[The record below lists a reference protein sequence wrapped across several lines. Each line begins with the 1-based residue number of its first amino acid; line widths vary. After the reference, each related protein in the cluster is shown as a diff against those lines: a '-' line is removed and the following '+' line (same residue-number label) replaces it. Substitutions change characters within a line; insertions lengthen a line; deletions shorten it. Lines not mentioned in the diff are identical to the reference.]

1 MKQYALGLDYGT
13 NSVRSLLV
21 DLADGREAGSS
32 VFDYP
37 SGDMG
42 ILLDAHD
49 PNLARQNPQD
59 YLDGLVAVVRGALR
73 QAAESVPGF
82 DPAQVVGIG
91 VDTTGSTPIPVDQA
105 GTPLG
110 LKPEWADILAAQV
123 WLWKDH
129 TAHAEAAEITA
140 RAAELRPHYLA
151 KCGGTY
157 SSEWFWSKILRI
169 ARTAPDVFKAA
180 HSFVEHC
187 DWIPAVLTGTTTP
200 ATMARSICAAGHKAM
215 FNADWGGLPDAEFL
229 AALDP
234 ALARLRD
241 RLYTTAQTADVPAGK
256 LTAEWAARLGLH
268 EGILVATG
276 AFDVHMGAVAAGI
289 AEGTLVKVLGT
300 STCDVMVADASR
312 PLPDIPGLC
321 GIVEG
326 SILPGCYG
334 LEAGQSAVG
343 DIFLWFVTHLVP
355 ESYGHTV
362 AEKFAGLEAEMARLR
377 PGQSGLLALDWN
389 NGNRT
394 ILVDVR
400 LTGLLLGQTLH
411 TTAGEIYRALIEAT
425 AFGALTIIHR
435 LEEYGVNVHEVVNT
449 GGLAVKNAA
458 LMQIYADVLGRPMK
472 VAQSEQTCALGAAM
486 FGAVAAGAFDSL
498 QDAQKVISRT
508 RETVYQ
514 PDFAAHVVYAELYA
528 LYRTLHD
535 AFGTATWSGQLSSVM
550 KELLA
555 LRERAAAVAPDR

>member
-1 MKQYALGLDYGT
+1 MKRYALGLDFGT

-21 DLADGREAGSS
+21 DLEDGREVGSA
-32 VFDYP
+32 VFDFP
-37 SGDMG
+37 SGEMG
-42 ILLDAHD
+42 ILLDSKD
-49 PNLARQNPQD
+49 PHLARQNPQD
-59 YLDGLVAVVRGALR
+59 YLEGLVAVSQGALR
-73 QAAESVPGF
+73 RAAEVVAGF
-82 DPAQVVGIG
+82 EAAQVVGVG
-91 VDTTGSTPIPVDQA
+91 VDTTGSTPMPVDAA

-110 LKPEWADILAAQV
+110 LKQEWKDNLAAQV

-140 RAAELRPHYLA
+140 RARELRPHYLA

-157 SSEWFWSKILRI
+157 SSEWFWSKIWRL
-169 ARTAPDVFKAA
+169 ARTAPDVFDAA

-187 DWIPAVLTGTTTP
+187 DWIPAVLTGNTKP
-200 ATMARSICAAGHKAM
+200 ETMARSVCAAGHKAM
-215 FNADWGGLPDAEFL
+215 YNTAWGGLPDAEFL

-234 ALARLRD
+234 RLAQLRY
-241 RLYTTAQTADVPAGK
+241 RLYASARTADVPVGG
-256 LTAEWAARLGLH
+256 LTAEWAARLGLR
-268 EGILVATG
+268 EGIQVAGG

-300 STCDVMVADASR
+300 STCDVMVADATR

-326 SILPGCYG
+326 SILPGFYG

-343 DIFLWFVTHLVP
+343 DIFLWFVNHLVP
-355 ESYGHTV
+355 ECYGHTM

-394 ILVDVR
+394 VLVDAR

-435 LEEYGVNVHEVVNT
+435 LEEYGMSVREVVNT
-449 GGLAVKNAA
+449 GGLAVKNAP

-472 VAQSEQTCALGAAM
+472 VAHSDQTCALGAAM

-498 QDAQKVISRT
+498 QSAQQIICRT

-514 PDFAAHVVYAELYA
+514 PDLAAHVVYAELYT

-535 AFGTATWSGQLSSVM
+535 AFGTPEWTGQLASVM

-555 LRERAAAVAPDR
+555 LRERTN